1 MIFGE
6 ESLRPAFRNRLNLF
20 FFGTLNNMDFSR
32 NFSIDTGIAVACF
45 LSVSLQRSDNN
56 TDTIKLIV

>member
-6 ESLRPAFRNRLNLF
+6 ESLRPAFRNRVNLF

-45 LSVSLQRSDNN
+45 CRCLCNA
-56 TDTIKLIV
+56 LIITLIR